1 MRHPLHGACVK
12 SMETGQFLWS
22 LKRLIARKGKP
33 KIYSDNPKTF
43 AATAKWL
50 KHVQQDEQFHHF
62 LANENIMQQFN
73 LSPTRWWTT

>member
-1 MRHPLHGACVK
+1 MRHPLPGTCQEYGDRPVPLEFQATN
-12 SMETGQFLWS
+12 SE
-22 LKRLIARKGKP
+22 KGEPK

-62 LANENIMQQFN
+62 LANENIM
-73 LSPTRWWTT
+73 